1 MYSTLV
7 ASCSRKLLGNRLSHT
22 RRNCQQSGFFSS
34 STLPGEEKVC
44 ALTSRS
50 YASQSPRFYQT
61 VLGDQGENDPIV
73 PRAESDQI
81 VNAVR
86 KKGVPVWYLVMSG
99 EGHGIS
105 RARGWHAPCAPR
117 GLMDVAPSSR
127 SEP

>member
-1 MYSTLV
+1 M
-7 ASCSRKLLGNRLSHT
+7 
-22 RRNCQQSGFFSS
+22 
-34 STLPGEEKVC
+34 PGEEKVC

-86 KKGVPVWYLVMSG
+86 KNGVPVWYLVMSG

-105 RARGWHAPCAPR
+105 RARRWHAPCAPR
-117 GLMDVAPSSR
+117 GLMDVAHHLAQNPDFAVVALPQIFRLCAPPLASGVGQAA
-127 SEP
+127 PP